1 MKSLLLTWENF
12 QDQELVYPY
21 YRLREEAEKID
32 DVKIISNIVGK
43 FYGIMGVNMTSH
55 MLVSDLND
63 KNHIKKLIESYDLLI
78 LPGGVKAL
86 EKLRQENHAV
96 SFVKSWGE
104 SGKIIAS
111 TCHGAQLLISA
122 GLTKG
127 KNISGYYSIKD
138 DINNS
143 GARYIDE
150 PYVIDGNIVSS
161 PHYDWMGEWMSAA
174 INLAKT
180 HK

>member
-32 DVKIISNIVGK
+32 DVKIISNVVGK

-86 EKLRQENHAV
+86 EKLRQEKYAV

-143 GARYIDE
+143 GATYMDE
-150 PYVIDGNIVSS
+150 PFVIDGNIVSS
-161 PHYDWMGEWMSAA
+161 PHYDWM
-174 INLAKT
+174 
-180 HK
+180 